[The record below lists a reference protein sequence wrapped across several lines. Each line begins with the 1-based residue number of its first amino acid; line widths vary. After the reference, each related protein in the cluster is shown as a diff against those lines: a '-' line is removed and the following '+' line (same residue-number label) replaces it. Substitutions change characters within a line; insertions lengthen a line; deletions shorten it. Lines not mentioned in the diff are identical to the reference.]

1 MSRARPSLGAFGAFG
16 VAGSVA
22 VALIAACGDDR
33 GGFFQNDRAF
43 ETPPEAG
50 APDAETCFLQCSL
63 DGRSIIDSCTGGV
76 VETCADDLAC
86 GAATCQ
92 EPCAAAE
99 ADRSSN
105 GCDFYFTKPRHFMPH
120 VGSCFATFVVN
131 ASNQPATVSLSLGEE
146 ALDVSGAL
154 FRAVPNSTDLEP
166 LDGPIP
172 PGESALLFV
181 ADWDPTKPRSIAE
194 RNEHTSCPVAAR
206 PALEVDFPAFPS
218 GIGDAFRLKSNV
230 PIGVTWMYPY
240 GGAETH
246 YPTATLVFPVSAWAK
261 EHVVVNGWE
270 RSGHGSPVT
279 QIFAAEDDTEV
290 TIFGTKDV
298 TSATGITGAPAGM
311 PAKLTLS
318 KGQFAQ
324 ITQSQELTGS
334 LVFSSKP
341 TVTVG
346 GQECAFVPSKIGTC
360 DTLAQQIPTFEQW
373 GSEYVGVG
381 YRARTKIDEIVWYR
395 MVGGRDGTELEYDPV
410 KPPGAP
416 LTLSAGELAV
426 FRARADDAF
435 VVRSRDAEH
444 PFYLGMH
451 MSGGAGPIDLG
462 PPQAPLYNAWG
473 DPEFVNVVPSGQYMS
488 SYGFYADSTFAEH
501 SLVVVRKKTH
511 GAFRDVW
518 LECAGD
524 LPDWTPIDDAGQYE
538 YRRVDLSRRFG
549 PGESFGDKQCR
560 TGLQRMRSEG
570 AFSATLWGWGLAA
583 SYAYPGGMAFRKLV
597 ETPLAPV
604 N

>member
-1 MSRARPSLGAFGAFG
+1 MRRARFSFGAFGA
-16 VAGSVA
+16 AISVVV

-33 GGFFQNDRAF
+33 GGFLQNDRAF
-43 ETPPEAG
+43 ETQPEAG
-50 APDAETCFLQCSL
+50 APDAETCFRQCSL

-76 VETCADDLAC
+76 LETCADDLAC

-105 GCDFYFTKPRHFMPH
+105 GCDFYFTKPRDLRPFIS
-120 VGSCFATFVVN
+120 SCFATFVVN
-131 ASNQPATVSLSLGEE
+131 ASNKPATVSLELRGEE
-146 ALDVSGAL
+146 LDVSGAL

-166 LDGPIP
+166 LQGPIP
-172 PGESALLFV
+172 PGESAILFV
-181 ADWDPTKPRSIAE
+181 ADWDPKKPRTAAE
-194 RNEHTSCPVAAR
+194 RSQHSACPMAAK
-206 PALEVDFPAFPS
+206 PALEADFAALAS

-230 PIGVTWMYPY
+230 PVGVTWMYPY
-240 GGAETH
+240 GGAGTH
-246 YPTATLVFPVSAWAK
+246 FPTATLVLPVSAWAK

-270 RSGHGSPVT
+270 AMGTGVPVT
-279 QIFAAEDDTEV
+279 QIFAAEDETEV
-290 TIFGTKDV
+290 TILGTKDV
-298 TSATGITGAPAGM
+298 SSGDGFTGAAAGM
-311 PAKLTLS
+311 PAKIMLS
-318 KGQFAQ
+318 KGQYAQ
-324 ITQSQELTGS
+324 ITQGEELTGS
-334 LVFSSKP
+334 FVFSDKP

-346 GQECAFVPSKIGTC
+346 GHECTNLPSKSPAC
-360 DTLAQQIPTFEQW
+360 DSLAQQIPAFEQW

-381 YRARTKIDEIVWYR
+381 YRPRTANPDEEVWYR

-416 LTLSAGELAV
+416 LKLEAGELV
-426 FRARADDAF
+426 LFRARSNDAF

-451 MSGGAGPIDLG
+451 MTGGSGGPESPRYGDM
-462 PPQAPLYNAWG
+462 G

-488 SYGFYADSTFAEH
+488 AYSFYADSTYSEH
-501 SLVVVRKKTH
+501 SLVLVRKRTH
-511 GAFRDVW
+511 GDFKDVW

-524 LPDWTPIDDAGQYE
+524 LPDWKPIDDAGQYE
-538 YRRVDLSRRFG
+538 YRRIDLSRRFG
-549 PGESFGDKQCR
+549 PGDSFGDKQCR

-597 ETPLAPV
+597 EIPLSTV
-604 N
+604 H

>member
-1 MSRARPSLGAFGAFG
+1 MRRARLTFGAFGAVTSIGGF
-16 VAGSVA
+16 V

-33 GGFFQNDRAF
+33 GGFIQNERAF
-43 ETPPEAG
+43 ETEHEGG

-86 GAATCQ
+86 GAAKCQ

-105 GCDFYFTKPRHFMPH
+105 GCDFYFAMPRHYAPSI
-120 VGSCFATFVVN
+120 VSCFATFVVN
-131 ASNQPATVSLSLGEE
+131 ASNKPATVSLELQGGE
-146 ALDVSGAL
+146 LDVSRAL

-166 LDGPIP
+166 LEGPIP
-172 PGESALLFV
+172 PGESAILFV
-181 ADWDPTKPRSIAE
+181 ADWDPAKPRSVGE
-194 RNEHTSCPVAAR
+194 RVDHTSCPTEAK
-206 PALEVDFPAFPS
+206 PALEADFGNFRS

-230 PIGVTWMYPY
+230 PVGVTWMYPY
-240 GGAETH
+240 GGAGTH
-246 YPTATLVFPVSAWAK
+246 YPTATLVLPVSAWAK

-270 RSGHGSPVT
+270 ATLQGIPVT

-290 TIFGTKDV
+290 TIIGTKTVSNGD
-298 TSATGITGAPAGM
+298 GFTGAAAGI
-311 PAKLTLS
+311 PAKMMLS

-324 ITQSQELTGS
+324 IAQTEELTGS
-334 LVFSSKP
+334 SVLSNKP
-341 TVTVG
+341 TATVG
-346 GQECAFVPSKIGTC
+346 GHECANVPTSAGAC
-360 DTLAQQIPTFEQW
+360 DTLAQQIPAFEQW

-381 YRARTKIDEIVWYR
+381 YRPRTKNSDEIVWYR

-410 KPPGAP
+410 KPPAAP
-416 LTLSAGELAV
+416 ITLSAGELV
-426 FRARADDAF
+426 LFSARSNDAF

-451 MSGGAGPIDLG
+451 MSGGAGR
-462 PPQAPLYNAWG
+462 PPKVPAYGGTG
-473 DPEFVNVVPSGQYMS
+473 DPEFVNVVPTGQYMS
-488 SYGFYADSTFAEH
+488 SYSFYADSTFSEH
-501 SLVVVRKKTH
+501 SLVIVRKKTH
-511 GAFRDVW
+511 GDFKDVW
-518 LECAGD
+518 LECAGN
-524 LPDWTPIDDAGQYE
+524 LPDWKPIDNAGQYE
-538 YRRVDLSRRFG
+538 YGRVDLSRQFG
-549 PGESFGDKQCR
+549 PGDSFGDKRCT

-570 AFSATLWGWGLAA
+570 AFSATLWGWGAYA

-597 ETPLAPV
+597 ETPLTPV

>member
-1 MSRARPSLGAFGAFG
+1 MRRARSFFGAFGASGF
-16 VAGSVA
+16 V

-33 GGFFQNDRAF
+33 GGFIQNDRAF
-43 ETPPEAG
+43 ETEPEGG
-50 APDAETCFLQCSL
+50 APDAEACFLQCSL

-86 GAATCQ
+86 GAAKCQ

-105 GCDFYFTKPRHFMPH
+105 GCDFYFTKPRHRRPDIS
-120 VGSCFATFVVN
+120 SCFATFVVN
-131 ASNQPATVSLSLGEE
+131 ASNKPATVSLELRGEE
-146 ALDVSGAL
+146 LDVSRAL

-166 LDGPIP
+166 LAGPIP
-172 PGESALLFV
+172 PGESAILFV
-181 ADWDPTKPRSIAE
+181 ADWDPTKQRSIGD
-194 RNEHTSCPVAAR
+194 RNEHTSCPRGAK
-206 PALEVDFPAFPS
+206 PALETDFRTFAS
-218 GIGDAFRLKSNV
+218 GVGDAFRLKSDV
-230 PIGVTWMYPY
+230 PVGVTWMYPY

-270 RSGHGSPVT
+270 ANMGRPVT

-298 TSATGITGAPAGM
+298 SSGDGIRGAAAGM
-311 PAKLTLS
+311 PAKVMLS

-324 ITQSQELTGS
+324 ITQAQELTGS
-334 LVFSSKP
+334 FVFSNRP

-346 GQECAFVPSKIGTC
+346 GNECTFLPSTVGSC
-360 DTLAQQIPTFEQW
+360 DTLAQQIPAFEQW

-381 YRARTKIDEIVWYR
+381 YRARTKNTDEIVWYR

-416 LTLSAGELAV
+416 LTLEAGELAV
-426 FRARADDAF
+426 FRARSNDAF
-435 VVRSRDAEH
+435 VVRSHDAEH

-451 MSGGAGPIDLG
+451 MSGGSGPSLAEPDVPSTNG
-462 PPQAPLYNAWG
+462 MG

-488 SYGFYADSTFAEH
+488 SYSFYADSSFSEH
-501 SLVVVRKKTH
+501 SLVIVRKKTH
-511 GAFRDVW
+511 GDFKDVW
-518 LECAGD
+518 LECAGN
-524 LPDWTPIDDAGQYE
+524 LPDWKPIDNAGQYE
-538 YRRVDLSRRFG
+538 YRRVDLSRNFG
-549 PGESFGDKQCR
+549 PGDSFGDKQCR

-570 AFSATLWGWGLAA
+570 AFSATLWGWGYAS

>member
-1 MSRARPSLGAFGAFG
+1 MRRARFSFGALG
-16 VAGSVA
+16 VVA
-22 VALIAACGDDR
+22 SASGFIVALIAACGDDR
-33 GGFFQNDRAF
+33 GGFNQNDHAF
-43 ETPPEAG
+43 ETEPEGG
-50 APDAETCFLQCSL
+50 APDAERCFRQCSL

-76 VETCADDLAC
+76 LETCADDLAC
-86 GAATCQ
+86 GAAKCQ

-105 GCDFYFTKPRHFMPH
+105 GCDFYFTKPRHFRPDI
-120 VGSCFATFVVN
+120 GSCFATFVVN
-131 ASNQPATVSLSLGEE
+131 ASNKPATVTLERKGEE
-146 ALDVSGAL
+146 LDVSRAL

-166 LDGPIP
+166 LTGPIP
-172 PGESALLFV
+172 PGESAILFV
-181 ADWDPTKPRSIAE
+181 ADWDPDKPRDPFD
-194 RNEHTSCPVAAR
+194 RGQNHTSCPTEAK
-206 PALEVDFPAFPS
+206 PALEADFQLFSS

-230 PIGVTWMYPY
+230 PVGVTWMYPY
-240 GGAETH
+240 GGAGTH
-246 YPTATLVFPVSAWAK
+246 YPTATLVLPVSAWAK

-270 RSGHGSPVT
+270 ASGFGTPVT

-290 TIFGTKDV
+290 TILGTKDV
-298 TSATGITGAPAGM
+298 GSGEGFTGAAAGM
-311 PAKLTLS
+311 PAKITLS

-324 ITQSQELTGS
+324 IVQSEELTGS
-334 LVFSSKP
+334 FVFSNKP
-341 TVTVG
+341 TVTLG
-346 GQECAFVPSKIGTC
+346 GQGCVYLPTGVGTC
-360 DTLAQQIPTFEQW
+360 DTLAQQIPPFEQW

-381 YRARTKIDEIVWYR
+381 YRPRTKNTAEEVWYR

-416 LTLSAGELAV
+416 LKLEAGELAL
-426 FRARADDAF
+426 FTARTNDAF

-451 MSGGAGPIDLG
+451 MTGCIPYDSM
-462 PPQAPLYNAWG
+462 G

-488 SYGFYADSTFAEH
+488 SYSFYADSTYPEH
-501 SLVVVRKKTH
+501 SLVIVRKKTH
-511 GAFRDVW
+511 GDFKDVW

-524 LPDWTPIDDAGQYE
+524 LPDWKPIDNAGQYE
-538 YRRVDLSRRFG
+538 YRRVDLSRRFK
-549 PGESFGDKQCR
+549 PGDSFGDKQCR

-570 AFSATLWGWGLAA
+570 AFSATLWGWGVAA